1 MATNHA
7 SAQYQEIIDFH
18 TESGKVSLCGI
29 HTPQGDKPRRML
41 AGFFTQFRKY
51 RYKGCSLVMVP
62 AARLPADPL
71 GVSYEAGEPGSD
83 PRDLLNPI
91 LFHGCH
97 GDNLNAAL
105 NSIYKG
111 SFDYQ
116 STGVGMDV
124 NDSTDVPA
132 ESIDWE
138 SQYYRALSDPSF
150 QKSNVMSA
158 FRKKGLHPLVY
169 NVASNH
175 QLAPSAEGTEVG
187 QLVLDFGDSTSV
199 GFSAG
204 TLGRVSDGEGA
215 NVRILPR
222 LMTNRL
228 QSLGWL
234 DTKQVMN
241 GYFLN
246 ETGAELPSPSNLPK
260 IFMGMIMLPPA
271 YKTEMYFRM
280 VITHYF
286 EFKQFNTSLS
296 NAGAVDYV
304 DWNKPLSVGNG
315 KSMSLETVNSTAE
328 VTAEGVM

>member
-105 NSIYKG
+105 NTIYKG
-111 SFDYQ
+111 AFDYQ
-116 STGVGMDV
+116 HTGAGMDV
-124 NDSTDVPA
+124 ANKSAIPA

-150 QKSNVMSA
+150 QKTNVMSA

-175 QLAPSAEGTEVG
+175 QIVPNENSSEVG
-187 QLVLDFGDSTSV
+187 MLGVEGSHYAFQPAIEGQIPDVD
-199 GFSAG
+199 G
-204 TLGRVSDGEGA
+204 TRVA
-215 NVRILPR
+215 VKPQF
-222 LMTNRL
+222 MTNRL

-234 DTKQVMN
+234 DTKQVIN
-241 GYFLN
+241 S
-246 ETGAELPSPSNLPK
+246 AASALPANTVLPK
-260 IFMGMIMLPPA
+260 IFMGLIMLPPA

-304 DWNKPLSVGNG
+304 DWNQSLSVGSG

-328 VTAEGVM
+328 VTAEGVF

>member
-29 HTPQGDKPRRML
+29 HTPQGNKPRRML

-105 NSIYKG
+105 NTIYKG

-116 STGVGMDV
+116 SSAVGMDV
-124 NDSTDVPA
+124 VNKSDVPA

-175 QLAPSAEGTEVG
+175 QIVPNENNSQVG
-187 QLVLDFGDSTSV
+187 QIGVEGGHYAFMPAIEGQVAD
-199 GFSAG
+199 
-204 TLGRVSDGEGA
+204 SDGTRVA
-215 NVRILPR
+215 VKPVF
-222 LMTNRL
+222 MTNRL

-234 DTKQVMN
+234 DTKQVIN
-241 GYFLN
+241 SVASVDPAI
-246 ETGAELPSPSNLPK
+246 TTLPK
-260 IFMGMIMLPPA
+260 IFMGLIMLPPA

-280 VITHYF
+280 VITHFF

-304 DWNKPLSVGNG
+304 DWNADLSVGSG

-328 VTAEGVM
+328 VTAEGVF

>member
-29 HTPQGDKPRRML
+29 HTPQGNKPRRML
-41 AGFFTQFRKY
+41 AGFFMQFRKY

-111 SFDYQ
+111 TFDYS
-116 STGVGMDV
+116 STSMDMDA
-124 NDSTDVPA
+124 NTDSVVPA
-132 ESIDWE
+132 DSIDWE
-138 SQYYRALSDPSF
+138 SHYYRALSDPSF
-150 QKSNVMSA
+150 TKSNVMSP
-158 FRKKGLHPLVY
+158 FRKNGLHPLVY
-169 NVASNH
+169 NVAANH
-175 QLAPSAEGTEVG
+175 QIAPNENNGLAPGA
-187 QLVLDFGDSTSV
+187 LVPDGGDVNTYAFAV
-199 GFSAG
+199 ETRIG
-204 TLGRVSDGEGA
+204 VSDGEGGVYVA
-215 NVRILPR
+215 TPHFY
-222 LMTNRL
+222 TNRL

-234 DTKQVMN
+234 DTKQIMN
-241 GYFLN
+241 GSYS
-246 ETGAELPSPSNLPK
+246 SPDPVYACLPK
-260 IFMGMIMLPPA
+260 IFMGMLMLPPA

-286 EFKQFNTSLS
+286 EFKQFNTSLT

-304 DWNKPLSVGNG
+304 DWNEDLSVGSG
-315 KSMSLETVNSTAE
+315 KSASLETVNSSAE
-328 VTAEGVM
+328 VAAEGVM